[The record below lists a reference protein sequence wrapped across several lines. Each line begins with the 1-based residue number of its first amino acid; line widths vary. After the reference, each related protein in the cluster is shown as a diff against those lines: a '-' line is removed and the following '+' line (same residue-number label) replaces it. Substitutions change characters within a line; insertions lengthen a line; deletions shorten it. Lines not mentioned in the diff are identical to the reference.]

1 MSVMK
6 QQKFVPIDIDALRRQ
21 FDYFDKDGSGFLEPG
36 EAVAAL
42 TMIGSKLKFEDLDT
56 DGDNRISFDEVRVA
70 PKTAE
75 VLCAPGSE
83 RSSSYEPSG
92 LRFSVPPSCS
102 KRTTPTRS
110 GGWLNH

>member
-21 FDYFDKDGSGFLEPG
+21 FDGFDKDGSGYLEAG

-70 PKTAE
+70 PKRLASPLPRCRL
-75 VLCAPGSE
+75 VA
-83 RSSSYEPSG
+83 SG
-92 LRFSVPPSCS
+92 RFFIFYASC
-102 KRTTPTRS
+102 
-110 GGWLNH
+110 